1 MENQR
6 EKLRRLGYSPPE
18 IESIISADR
27 AIDRGEKLFEL
38 TPQQKKVEKEM
49 RQVARAPTVY
59 KFENRARKADEMKKC
74 ILSQLVKALE
84 PNCDA
89 PPRNCKFRTRIYIL
103 LQWEKIQGCTVMPP
117 HLTGAFSR
125 FRETRA
131 GRPQFLNDFLKFPLD
146 ILMYLYYNKDNKRIK
161 KGNDDK

>member
-27 AIDRGEKLFEL
+27 GEKLFEL
-38 TPQQKKVEKEM
+38 APQQKKVEKEM
-49 RQVARAPTVY
+49 RQAARTPTVY

-89 PPRNCKFRTRIYIL
+89 PPEIVNS
-103 LQWEKIQGCTVMPP
+103 E
-117 HLTGAFSR
+117 
-125 FRETRA
+125 REFTFFYSGKKYKVVLA
-131 GRPQFLNDFLKFPLD
+131 GRPHFLKFPLD
-146 ILMYLYYNKDNKRIK
+146 ILMYLYYNKDIKRIK
-161 KGNDDK
+161 KGNDNK

>member
-49 RQVARAPTVY
+49 RQAVRAPTVY

-74 ILSQLVKALE
+74 IPATHRHRLH
-84 PNCDA
+84 PD
-89 PPRNCKFRTRIYIL
+89 
-103 LQWEKIQGCTVMPP
+103 W
-117 HLTGAFSR
+117 
-125 FRETRA
+125 
-131 GRPQFLNDFLKFPLD
+131 GR
-146 ILMYLYYNKDNKRIK
+146 
-161 KGNDDK
+161 

>member
-49 RQVARAPTVY
+49 RQAARAPTTY
-59 KFENRARKADEMKKC
+59 KFENRVRKADETKKC
-74 ILSQLVKALE
+74 IL
-84 PNCDA
+84 
-89 PPRNCKFRTRIYIL
+89 
-103 LQWEKIQGCTVMPP
+103 
-117 HLTGAFSR
+117 
-125 FRETRA
+125 
-131 GRPQFLNDFLKFPLD
+131 
-146 ILMYLYYNKDNKRIK
+146 
-161 KGNDDK
+161 

>member
-27 AIDRGEKLFEL
+27 AIDKGEKLFEL

-59 KFENRARKADEMKKC
+59 KFENHARKADEMKKC

-89 PPRNCKFRTRIYIL
+89 APEIVNPEREFTFFYSGKKYKVVLSCPRT
-103 LQWEKIQGCTVMPP
+103 
-117 HLTGAFSR
+117 
-125 FRETRA
+125 
-131 GRPQFLNDFLKFPLD
+131 
-146 ILMYLYYNKDNKRIK
+146 
-161 KGNDDK
+161 

>member
-49 RQVARAPTVY
+49 RQAARAPTTY
-59 KFENRARKADEMKKC
+59 KFENRARKADETKKKKKK
-74 ILSQLVKALE
+74 QLVKALE
-84 PNCDA
+84 PNCDT
-89 PPRNCKFRTRIYIL
+89 PP
-103 LQWEKIQGCTVMPP
+103 EKENTE
-117 HLTGAFSR
+117 R
-125 FRETRA
+125 
-131 GRPQFLNDFLKFPLD
+131 DFTF
-146 ILMYLYYNKDNKRIK
+146 
-161 KGNDDK
+161 

>member
-49 RQVARAPTVY
+49 RHAARAPTTY
-59 KFENRARKADEMKKC
+59 KF
-74 ILSQLVKALE
+74 
-84 PNCDA
+84 
-89 PPRNCKFRTRIYIL
+89 
-103 LQWEKIQGCTVMPP
+103 
-117 HLTGAFSR
+117 
-125 FRETRA
+125 
-131 GRPQFLNDFLKFPLD
+131 
-146 ILMYLYYNKDNKRIK
+146 
-161 KGNDDK
+161 

>member
-38 TPQQKKVEKEM
+38 TPRQKAVEKKM
-49 RQVARAPTVY
+49 RQVGRAPTTY
-59 KFENRARKADEMKKC
+59 KFENRARKTDETKKC

-89 PPRNCKFRTRIYIL
+89 APEIVNSEREFTFFYNGKKYKVVLSCPRT
-103 LQWEKIQGCTVMPP
+103 
-117 HLTGAFSR
+117 
-125 FRETRA
+125 
-131 GRPQFLNDFLKFPLD
+131 
-146 ILMYLYYNKDNKRIK
+146 
-161 KGNDDK
+161 

>member
-49 RQVARAPTVY
+49 RQVGRAPTTY

-89 PPRNCKFRTRIYIL
+89 PPEIVNSEREFTFFYNGKKYKVVLSCPRT
-103 LQWEKIQGCTVMPP
+103 
-117 HLTGAFSR
+117 
-125 FRETRA
+125 
-131 GRPQFLNDFLKFPLD
+131 
-146 ILMYLYYNKDNKRIK
+146 
-161 KGNDDK
+161 

>member
-49 RQVARAPTVY
+49 RQ
-59 KFENRARKADEMKKC
+59 
-74 ILSQLVKALE
+74 
-84 PNCDA
+84 A
-89 PPRNCKFRTRIYIL
+89 PPRGFAIVADRC
-103 LQWEKIQGCTVMPP
+103 CSHAV
-117 HLTGAFSR
+117 SS
-125 FRETRA
+125 TRA
-131 GRPQFLNDFLKFPLD
+131 ASRRQ
-146 ILMYLYYNKDNKRIK
+146 RSR
-161 KGNDDK
+161 

>member
-49 RQVARAPTVY
+49 RQAARTPTVY
-59 KFENRARKADEMKKC
+59 KFENRVRKADEMKKC

-89 PPRNCKFRTRIYIL
+89 PPEIVNSEREFTFFYSGKKYKVVLSCPRT
-103 LQWEKIQGCTVMPP
+103 
-117 HLTGAFSR
+117 
-125 FRETRA
+125 
-131 GRPQFLNDFLKFPLD
+131 
-146 ILMYLYYNKDNKRIK
+146 
-161 KGNDDK
+161 

>member
-49 RQVARAPTVY
+49 RQAARAPTVY

-74 ILSQLVKALE
+74 ILSQLVKAIE

-89 PPRNCKFRTRIYIL
+89 APEIVNSEREFTFFYSGKKYKVVLSCPRT
-103 LQWEKIQGCTVMPP
+103 
-117 HLTGAFSR
+117 
-125 FRETRA
+125 
-131 GRPQFLNDFLKFPLD
+131 
-146 ILMYLYYNKDNKRIK
+146 
-161 KGNDDK
+161 

>member
-49 RQVARAPTVY
+49 RQAGRAPTTY
-59 KFENRARKADEMKKC
+59 KFENRAHKADEMKKC
-74 ILSQLVKALE
+74 ILSQLVKAIE

-89 PPRNCKFRTRIYIL
+89 APEIVNSEREFTFFYSGK
-103 LQWEKIQGCTVMPP
+103 KIQGCVVMPP
-117 HLTGAFSR
+117 YLTGASSSLW
-125 FRETRA
+125 EARA
-131 GRPQFLNDFLKFPLD
+131 GRPQIFK
-146 ILMYLYYNKDNKRIK
+146 
-161 KGNDDK
+161 

>member
-38 TPQQKKVEKEM
+38 THQQKKVEKEM
-49 RQVARAPTVY
+49 RQAARAPTVY

-89 PPRNCKFRTRIYIL
+89 PPEIVNSEREFTFFYIC
-103 LQWEKIQGCTVMPP
+103 I
-117 HLTGAFSR
+117 
-125 FRETRA
+125 
-131 GRPQFLNDFLKFPLD
+131 
-146 ILMYLYYNKDNKRIK
+146 IIK
-161 KGNDDK
+161 TTKG